1 MNNSTFTT
9 QGGVKIE
16 KSITPLDAE
25 HALDKI
31 YQYIDTKKG
40 ALFVSNYEVPDR
52 YSRWDLGFVH
62 PALELISR
70 KRQFEINALN
80 PNGTLLLKLIA
91 PALQNHPHLES
102 LAFEAD
108 PPNLHVE
115 KLSGTVKPRPDFFTE
130 EERSRQ
136 PSVFSVIRKIFVLFQ
151 SVDPYLGFYGA
162 FGFDLVNQFENIEQ

>member
-9 QGGVKIE
+9 QGGIKIE

-62 PALELISR
+62 PALELIAR
-70 KRQFEINALN
+70 KRQFEINALKSEWN
-80 PNGTLLLKLIA
+80 A
-91 PALQNHPHLES
+91 PTEIDS
-102 LAFEAD
+102 
-108 PPNLHVE
+108 
-115 KLSGTVKPRPDFFTE
+115 SYFTK
-130 EERSRQ
+130 SS
-136 PSVFSVIRKIFVLFQ
+136 PS
-151 SVDPYLGFYGA
+151 
-162 FGFDLVNQFENIEQ
+162 

>member
-9 QGGVKIE
+9 QGGIKIE

-62 PALELISR
+62 PALELIAR

-80 PNGTLLLKLIA
+80 PNGTRLLNGHNRQQHEQH
-91 PALQNHPHLES
+91 PAHGEPVY
-102 LAFEAD
+102 A
-108 PPNLHVE
+108 E
-115 KLSGTVKPRPDFFTE
+115 KETPASHDRY
-130 EERSRQ
+130 Q
-136 PSVFSVIRKIFVLFQ
+136 
-151 SVDPYLGFYGA
+151 
-162 FGFDLVNQFENIEQ
+162 